1 MKRKYQE
8 KKDFNKQNNEKHK
21 NLQVRENFVG
31 FFLPILIFCTI
42 CLNPFSNLF
51 AQKLTP
57 ELIACYQ
64 SAQARYECFMKQR
77 EGELERAKAIDA
89 LRRSILE
96 AKEELRFELV
106 NLEKKQRA
114 KERKDMMK
122 QVEISRSRNISHK
135 GEKYSINFG
144 YVIEATP

>member
-1 MKRKYQE
+1 MLNQQK
-8 KKDFNKQNNEKHK
+8 NEIHK
-21 NLQVRENFVG
+21 NLQVQEIFVSVI
-31 FFLPILIFCTI
+31 LPILIFCAI

-106 NLEKKQRA
+106 NLEKKQRV
-114 KERKDMMK
+114 KERKEMMK
-122 QVEISRSRNISHK
+122 QVEISRSKNISHN
-135 GEKYSINFG
+135 GEKYSISYG
-144 YVIEATP
+144 YAIEASP

>member
-1 MKRKYQE
+1 MLNQQKIE
-8 KKDFNKQNNEKHK
+8 IHK
-21 NLQVRENFVG
+21 NLHVRKIFVS
-31 FFLPILIFCTI
+31 FVLSILIFCTI

-89 LRRSILE
+89 LSRSILE
-96 AKEELRFELV
+96 AKEKLRFELV
-106 NLEKKQRA
+106 NLEKKQRL
-114 KERKDMMK
+114 KERKKMMK
-122 QVEISRSRNISHK
+122 QVEISRSRNISNK

-144 YVIEATP
+144 HVIEVSP